1 MRAGVRALMG
11 VFLLAGVG
19 LVLAQEPKK
28 DPEPPP
34 RVKGM
39 LPKFFKSL
47 GLSDEQRQ
55 AIYALQARYGGRIEV
70 LAEQI
75 RKLRAEEAMEIDKVL
90 TEAQKARLRELR
102 LGEIGKPKD
111 KDAEKKPDAEKKSEG
126 EKKPE
131 DKKSSLEPRKLAPP
145 DKNP

>member
-1 MRAGVRALMG
+1 MG
-11 VFLLAGVG
+11 IAVLVGAG

-39 LPKFFKSL
+39 LPKHFKSL
-47 GLSDEQRQ
+47 GLSDDQRQ
-55 AIYALQARYGGRIEV
+55 AIYTLLARYAGRIEA

-90 TEAQKARLRELR
+90 TDAQKARLRELK
-102 LGEIGKPKD
+102 LGDVGKPKD
-111 KDAEKKPDAEKKSEG
+111 KDVEKKPDAEKK
-126 EKKPE
+126 PD
-131 DKKSSLEPRKLAPP
+131 DKKSSLEPRKLTPA
-145 DKNP
+145 DKNS